1 VRRGRR
7 IAARL
12 RSLWAIPVALA
23 IVGALLLAVAGGSTV
38 GVVIAIVLLGS
49 AAVLVV
55 SLVFYEVGLS
65 EDREREADRLRR
77 DERRG

>member
-1 VRRGRR
+1 
-7 IAARL
+7 
-12 RSLWAIPVALA
+12 VALA
-23 IVGALLLAVAGGSTV
+23 LVGAVLLALAGGSTV

-65 EDREREADRLRR
+65 EDRAREADRLRR
-77 DERRG
+77 DERGG